1 MLKSLFQQPASRK
14 GKQVDRNLALEVAR
28 ATEAAALAVGRYI
41 GKGDERAA
49 DRAACEAMRK
59 ALNSIAIDGKIVIGE
74 GEDSETDFLYSGEI
88 VGTGAGPEVE
98 VALDALEGPLICATG
113 GPNALSCI
121 ALSERGKL
129 LRCPDTYMEKIA
141 CGPVGHG
148 VIDLDRSPTDNL
160 KALAEAKK
168 VYVEDL
174 RVAILDRPRHDK
186 LIAEVRKAGAGIKLL
201 SAGDLSAAIATTR
214 EESEVDLLLG
224 VGGAH
229 QGVLAA
235 AAIRSAG
242 GDMQCRFKPRNPQEA
257 EQCLAAG
264 VLDLNRRY
272 MLEEIAGDNVMFAAT
287 GVTTG
292 DYLRGVRFFSGGART
307 NSVVMR
313 SKSRTVRFIEAVHHF
328 DYKPEY

>member
-1 MLKSLFQQPASRK
+1 M
-14 GKQVDRNLALEVAR
+14 DRNLALEVAR

-74 GEDSETDFLYSGEI
+74 GEEGETDFLYSGEI

-98 VALDALEGPLICATG
+98 VALDALEGPLISATG
-113 GPNALSCI
+113 GPNALSCV

-141 CGPVGHG
+141 CGPVGQG
-148 VIDLDRSPTDNL
+148 VIDLERSPTDNL

-214 EESEVDLLLG
+214 EESEIDLLLG
-224 VGGAH
+224 IGGAH

-242 GDMQCRFKPRNPQEA
+242 GDMQCRFKPRDPHET

-272 MLEEIAGDNVMFAAT
+272 TLDEIAGDNVMFAAT

>member
-1 MLKSLFQQPASRK
+1 
-14 GKQVDRNLALEVAR
+14 VDRNLALEVAR

-74 GEDSETDFLYSGEI
+74 GEEGETDFLYSGEI

-98 VALDALEGPLICATG
+98 VALDALEGPLISATG
-113 GPNALSCI
+113 GPNALSCV

-141 CGPVGHG
+141 CGPVGQG
-148 VIDLDRSPTDNL
+148 VIDLERSPTDNL

-214 EESEVDLLLG
+214 EESEIDLLLG
-224 VGGAH
+224 IGGAH

-242 GDMQCRFKPRNPQEA
+242 GDMQCRFKPRDPHET

-272 MLEEIAGDNVMFAAT
+272 TLDEIAGDNVMFAAT